1 MAAQGCGIQELDAC
15 VCVCVRLEDGT
26 RKIYG
31 WKGIGKLTRNYDY
44 EVREFDGLNQEM
56 NFRKCGY
63 LTHE

>member
-1 MAAQGCGIQELDAC
+1 MFTRRFLRIWQRRDVESKSWMRVC

-44 EVREFDGLNQEM
+44 ENSMG
-56 NFRKCGY
+56 
-63 LTHE
+63 

>member
-1 MAAQGCGIQELDAC
+1 MFTRRFLRIWQRRDVESKSWMR

-44 EVREFDGLNQEM
+44 EVREFDGLN
-56 NFRKCGY
+56 
-63 LTHE
+63 